1 MHQAQAANQQLLHVK
16 VTNLSAAT
24 LAMLM
29 AKTASF
35 AHPASLGLAAAWWDD
50 ADRWQPKRS
59 HRHAYY
65 NCN

>member
-1 MHQAQAANQQLLHVK
+1 MHHAQAANQQLLHVK

-35 AHPASLGLAAAWWDD
+35 PHPATLGLAAAWWLGQCRPM
-50 ADRWQPKRS
+50 AVEAVPLARLL
-59 HRHAYY
+59 
-65 NCN
+65 